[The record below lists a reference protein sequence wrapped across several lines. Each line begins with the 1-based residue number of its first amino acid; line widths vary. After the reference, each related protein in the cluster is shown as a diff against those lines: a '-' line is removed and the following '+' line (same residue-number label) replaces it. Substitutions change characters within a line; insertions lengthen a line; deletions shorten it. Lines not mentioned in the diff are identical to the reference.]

1 MLDIRKA
8 QLLKLV
14 VEYYIETAEP
24 VGSRFLTEQSDLLM
38 SPATVRNELH
48 DLEEEHM
55 LTHPHTSAGR
65 VPTEHGYRYYVSH
78 LMEKKMIESSF
89 EKELSL
95 LGDMYESEE
104 SMKSIVK
111 AIAEYTE
118 NAVIVAFSPDRVY
131 YTGMSR
137 LFSQPEFKDI
147 AQTVT
152 VSAIFDACEDIMDD
166 VFERVDDFPTLLFGK
181 ENPFGELCGLVG
193 VRIGKNK
200 EKVCAV
206 LGPMRMNYTK
216 TVPVM
221 EYLSTL

>member
-1 MLDIRKA
+1 MLNTRKE

-14 VEYYIETAEP
+14 VEYHIETAEP
-24 VGSRFLTEQSDLLM
+24 VGSRFLTEQSALSV

-55 LTHPHTSAGR
+55 LMHPHTSAGR
-65 VPTEHGYRYYVSH
+65 VPTEQGYRYYVSH
-78 LMEKKMIESSF
+78 LMEKKRIEPSF
-89 EKELSL
+89 AHALGL
-95 LGDMYESEE
+95 LGDINASDE
-104 SMKSIVK
+104 SMKRIAK
-111 AIAEYTE
+111 AIAEYAE
-118 NAVIVAFSPDRVY
+118 NAVIVAFSADRVY
-131 YTGMSR
+131 YTGISR
-137 LFSQPEFKDI
+137 LFAQPEFQDS

-152 VSAIFDACEDIMDD
+152 VSAIFDACEEVMDD
-166 VFERVDDFPTLLFGK
+166 VFDRVADLPTLLFGK
-181 ENPFGELCGLVG
+181 ENPFGDQCGMVG